1 MKKLKKQFL
10 AAVLTAVMAVCA
22 FAGTTPVAAA
32 TLSAKQYINKMA
44 KATEKLK
51 SYEMKMNMDMD
62 MSVKDTKIKVI
73 SYTKQKGNKLLQY
86 TSTDNKTYEKSTLDL
101 SDYSDMLSS
110 VQTTDMYSDL
120 KIVKNSVT
128 VNGKSTVQIQAR
140 LKGEDIAGLLAQLGL
155 NGDNTQG
162 TSSDYSSLSPITISL
177 WIDKKT
183 YYPVK
188 QTIDMKDFMNEYL
201 SSLVADSDM
210 SYSKIKTSV
219 TYKNFNKATKF
230 SLPKACK

>member
-62 MSVKDTKIKVI
+62 MSVQGKTTSTKTTSTTIAFASPLKTKTVMTMTIPSNGKDTKIKVI

-140 LKGEDIAGLLAQLGL
+140 LKGEDCR
-155 NGDNTQG
+155 
-162 TSSDYSSLSPITISL
+162 SSCTT
-177 WIDKKT
+177 WT
-183 YYPVK
+183 
-188 QTIDMKDFMNEYL
+188 
-201 SSLVADSDM
+201 
-210 SYSKIKTSV
+210 
-219 TYKNFNKATKF
+219 
-230 SLPKACK
+230 

>member
-62 MSVKDTKIKVI
+62 MSVQGKTTSTKTTSTTIAFASPLKTKTVMTMTIPSNGKDTKIKVI

-86 TSTDNKTYEKSTLDL
+86 TSN
-101 SDYSDMLSS
+101 
-110 VQTTDMYSDL
+110 
-120 KIVKNSVT
+120 
-128 VNGKSTVQIQAR
+128 
-140 LKGEDIAGLLAQLGL
+140 
-155 NGDNTQG
+155 
-162 TSSDYSSLSPITISL
+162 
-177 WIDKKT
+177 
-183 YYPVK
+183 
-188 QTIDMKDFMNEYL
+188 
-201 SSLVADSDM
+201 
-210 SYSKIKTSV
+210 
-219 TYKNFNKATKF
+219 
-230 SLPKACK
+230 